1 MKKYCSFILLSLLF
15 GLAFFCP
22 VETFAQSSTI
32 QHSYIPIEGIIG
44 RENNQKNKMVEESQN
59 DKIET
64 LPKLGSEREASQLLS
79 IIGVILI
86 LIVVSLKYI
95 WGGAYEKK

>member
-1 MKKYCSFILLSLLF
+1 
-15 GLAFFCP
+15 
-22 VETFAQSSTI
+22 
-32 QHSYIPIEGIIG
+32 
-44 RENNQKNKMVEESQN
+44 MVEENQN

>member
-44 RENNQKNKMVEESQN
+44 RENNQKNKMVE
-59 DKIET
+59 
-64 LPKLGSEREASQLLS
+64 
-79 IIGVILI
+79 
-86 LIVVSLKYI
+86 
-95 WGGAYEKK
+95 